1 MILRTRD
8 IIEQIR
14 RGNVPDGYK
23 KTKAGILPADWDVHM
38 LGECLSRVEKP
49 VEAKP
54 NKLYTQIGIRSHG
67 KGIFYKEPV
76 TGAAL
81 GNKAVFWIE
90 PDCFIVNIVFAW
102 EQAIG
107 KTTQSEVGMIGS
119 HRFPMYRPVNDRVDI
134 DYLISYFLT
143 KRGTDILEAASPGGA
158 GRNKTL
164 GQDRFLKSKI
174 TLPPIEEQQKIA
186 AILTTQDKVI
196 ELKEKRLAEKQR
208 QKKYLMQQL
217 LTGKK
222 RLPGFYG
229 AWSFPKAKELFQ
241 SVSDKD
247 HNGDLAVLS
256 STQDRGIVPR
266 DEVDIDIKYDACS
279 LVNYKKVSKGNF
291 VISLRSFQGGIEY
304 STYTGL
310 VSPAYTVLSSR
321 KEISDGYYK
330 QFFKSTDYINRL
342 NVAVYG
348 IRDGKQISYE
358 DFGRLRIPYPP
369 IKEQDAIA
377 EVLSAADHEIDL
389 LRQDIEQEKQ
399 KKKALMQLLLTGIV
413 RVKI

>member
-1 MILRTRD
+1 MTPEIKHR
-8 IIEQIR
+8 IEKIR
-14 RGNVPDGYK
+14 NGNVPDGYK

-49 VEAKP
+49 VEVKP

-81 GNKAVFWIE
+81 GNKSVFWIE

-164 GQDRFLKSKI
+164 GQERFLKSKI
-174 TLPPIEEQQKIA
+174 VLPPIGEQQKIA
-186 AILTTQDKVI
+186 AILTIQDRVI
-196 ELKEKRLAEKQR
+196 ELKEERLAEKQR
-208 QKKYLMQQL
+208 QKKYLMHHFFVDAN
-217 LTGKK
+217 GKK
-222 RLPGFYG
+222 IRLGQIANVIMGQSPSSTSYNEQMEGMPLIQGNGDVEGRNTHPRMYTTQPTKMCKKGDILISVRAPVGSVSSSSMNACIGRGMCAVDAGIYQNYVYQYLIYFEDKWG
-229 AWSFPKAKELFQ
+229 KVSQGSTFESISGDEIRKLKILIPDNMQHIEKILSTADNEIELFQ
-241 SVSDKD
+241 
-247 HNGDLAVLS
+247 
-256 STQDRGIVPR
+256 
-266 DEVDIDIKYDACS
+266 
-279 LVNYKKVSKGNF
+279 
-291 VISLRSFQGGIEY
+291 
-304 STYTGL
+304 
-310 VSPAYTVLSSR
+310 
-321 KEISDGYYK
+321 KEI
-330 QFFKSTDYINRL
+330 
-342 NVAVYG
+342 A
-348 IRDGKQISYE
+348 
-358 DFGRLRIPYPP
+358 
-369 IKEQDAIA
+369 
-377 EVLSAADHEIDL
+377 
-389 LRQDIEQEKQ
+389 QEKQ

-413 RVKI
+413 RVTV

>member
-1 MILRTRD
+1 MTPEIKHR
-8 IIEQIR
+8 IEKIW

-49 VEAKP
+49 VEVKP

-81 GNKAVFWIE
+81 GNKSVFWIE

-174 TLPPIEEQQKIA
+174 TLPPIEEQRKIA
-186 AILTTQDKVI
+186 AILTTQDRVI
-196 ELKEKRLAEKQR
+196 ELKEKRLAETPR
-208 QKKYLMQQL
+208 QKKYLMHRFFVDVN
-217 LTGKK
+217 GKK
-222 RLPGFYG
+222 IRLGQIANVIMGQSPSSTSYNEQMEGMPLIQGNGDVEGRNTHPRMYTTQPTKMCKKGDILISVRAPVGSVSRSSMNACIGRGMCAVDAEIYQNYVYQYLIYFEDKWG
-229 AWSFPKAKELFQ
+229 KVSQGSTFESISGDEIRKLKILIPDNMQHIEKILSTADNEIELFQ
-241 SVSDKD
+241 KD
-247 HNGDLAVLS
+247 
-256 STQDRGIVPR
+256 
-266 DEVDIDIKYDACS
+266 
-279 LVNYKKVSKGNF
+279 
-291 VISLRSFQGGIEY
+291 
-304 STYTGL
+304 
-310 VSPAYTVLSSR
+310 
-321 KEISDGYYK
+321 
-330 QFFKSTDYINRL
+330 
-342 NVAVYG
+342 
-348 IRDGKQISYE
+348 
-358 DFGRLRIPYPP
+358 
-369 IKEQDAIA
+369 IA
-377 EVLSAADHEIDL
+377 
-389 LRQDIEQEKQ
+389 QEKQ

-413 RVKI
+413 RV